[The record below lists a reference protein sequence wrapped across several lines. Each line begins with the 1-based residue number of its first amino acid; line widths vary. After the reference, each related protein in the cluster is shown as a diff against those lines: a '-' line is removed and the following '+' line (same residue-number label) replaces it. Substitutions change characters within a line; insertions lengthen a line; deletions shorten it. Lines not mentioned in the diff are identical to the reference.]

1 MGKPGAKKLDQVLSV
16 TPGDVHIIM
25 IPSPGGPVPTPIPHP
40 VTSIIKDKVAKKVK
54 VMGQPGAVKGSVSQ
68 HTPPH
73 IPQGGPFQKPPS
85 NKGKIFTASSN
96 VFYENKEAAM
106 LGDTAEM
113 CSDPKDT
120 PVGKVIGTAALVLIG
135 GGGQGSDAA
144 RASASAAAM
153 KAAAAACHRWIN
165 QNMEGGAMSE
175 QAHRDVCE
183 ASGHPVDVA
192 TGKMFTRNV
201 ELKLSGRIPFEFAR
215 NWSSARR
222 VRGVLGWNWRHSYD
236 IALVIQPEFIA
247 HQDHNGRLVSFPHLE
262 VGEEVRSNQGNLSLV
277 RHKDKLL
284 VIDGNEQTQTFAYD
298 GTLNAGSLPIDSLED
313 SYGNRILFEYRNGLL
328 AQITDSAERKITLE
342 YTGSGLLASLNLWD
356 PISGETRPIRQ
367 YRYSPEEDLVEVSD
381 EMGDSFHYVYQDHY
395 LVQETDRI
403 GFSFYFEFDRDGRC
417 VKTWGDGGIFYR
429 DLRYDSEKQKTWVI
443 DSQGETTIYEWND
456 WGTVETEWDVCGKE
470 WSFQFDE
477 NQNRTGIMDPEGNTW
492 AYSYNDSGRL
502 QSRIDPEGAEVSL
515 EMDEYG
521 SNVGWKD
528 VNGNDWVRERDEAG
542 RMVALIDPEGNRQEF
557 TWSEKGDLLTTTNP
571 LGEVT
576 KYSYDKAGNLVHQ
589 VSPNGASFDR
599 TYSPE
604 GWLLSESD
612 SLGPRMEVEY
622 DKRGRMIREVRRD
635 RGEYR
640 FKYDAEGN
648 GTETQEP
655 SGRVIQFTYG
665 SFNKIL
671 GRLEKAASGDLV
683 TRYEYDLENR
693 LVRKV
698 YPGGETQEYSYRADG
713 KIMRQKGVD
722 DRVIELERND
732 AGYVI
737 ETAYPGDVR
746 HKTEVDGLG
755 RELKVSGEKEAE
767 FEYAPNGSLIRAEL
781 PGSELTFD
789 YDDLG
794 RLIEDSG
801 PTTSIK
807 LEYDA
812 IGRMTTMRIGDDF
825 EILYTYEGTG
835 TQVQVLGAKCMLDR
849 DLFGRA
855 TKLQFPNGWAETY
868 HYEGDRKPYEVKRPE
883 GSRRYGFSAGR
894 VIERIDDPSG
904 KGWVYGRDEHGRL
917 ISATQ
922 TGDDGHSVRYH
933 YDDAGNRSVE
943 GKSFRFSR
951 GNTLVKTSEL
961 EFSHDTWGHRQNGR
975 LGSKDLRFDFN
986 LQGQLKSCRG
996 EALEATYEYDPLGRR
1011 ISKTVGG
1018 KRVQYG
1024 WDSNRLVYESADDLE
1039 RFYIYLPKG
1048 LQPVMICERRGTR
1061 HDVYFVVTDH
1071 RKCPESVLNEAGEVV
1086 WHCDWSPF
1094 GERLNE
1100 TGSFRQPLGIPGQ
1113 YHDEESGLVYNIH
1126 RYYDPKLTHYL
1137 SPDPL
1142 MQVLEARPYAFPDDP
1157 VTKCDPLGLA
1167 ADDYTPPPPTPH
1179 RIVVIDGVEYVE
1191 FNAADGYTSNSFV
1204 RPGGNGSTECFV
1216 SIGPNGQVVVMEGR
1230 HRAVSAAAGDTIP
1243 EESGGGGSPGT
1254 LRYPLGDEGDF
1265 KTTDSV
1271 GPSLADLAADPEK
1284 LAAARSGNRGPD
1296 YDAGDDA
1303 ADTDVDLPPTDPM

>member
-120 PVGKVIGTAALVLIG
+120 PVGKVIGTAAMVLIG

-222 VRGVLGWNWRHSYD
+222 VRGVLGWNWRHNYD

-277 RHKDKLL
+277 RQKDKLL

-298 GTLNAGSLPIDSLED
+298 GTLNAGSLPIDSIED

-429 DLRYDSEKQKTWVI
+429 DLRYDLEKQKTWVI

-456 WGTVETEWDVCGKE
+456 WGTVETEWDACGNE

-477 NQNRTGIMDPEGNTW
+477 NQNRTGIMDPDGNSWT
-492 AYSYNDSGRL
+492 YSYDDTGRL
-502 QSRIDPEGAEVSL
+502 ISRIDPEGGEVAL
-515 EMDEYG
+515 ELDEFG
-521 SNVGWKD
+521 MNVGWKD
-528 VNGNDWVRERDEAG
+528 SAGNEWVRERDDAG
-542 RMVALIDPEGNRQEF
+542 RMVALVDPEGNRQEF
-557 TWSEKGDLLTTTNP
+557 TWSDKGDLLTTINAI
-571 LGEVT
+571 GEVT
-576 KYSYDKAGNLVHQ
+576 SYSYDKVGNLVHR
-589 VSPNGASFDR
+589 VAANGAGFDR
-599 TYSPE
+599 VYSPE

-612 SLGPRMEVEY
+612 SLGLRMEAEY
-622 DKRGRMIREVRRD
+622 DKKGRVVRELRRD
-635 RGEYR
+635 KGEFR
-640 FKYDAEGN
+640 FKHDGEGN
-648 GTETQEP
+648 VVEKLEP
-655 SGRVIQFTYG
+655 TGRQIQFEYG
-665 SFNKIL
+665 SFNQIL
-671 GRLEKAASGDLV
+671 GRVEKAPEGDLI

-693 LVRKV
+693 LTRKI
-698 YPGGETQEYSYRADG
+698 YPGGETQEFSYREDG
-713 KIMRQKGVD
+713 KISRQKGVD
-722 DRVIELERND
+722 DRIIELNRND
-732 AGYVI
+732 AGYVVESI
-737 ETAYPGDVR
+737 RPGGAIR
-746 HKTEVDGLG
+746 TSEVDGLG
-755 RELKVSGEKEAE
+755 RELKIQGDREVDFDFSPGGALLSADTEGGLVSK
-767 FEYAPNGSLIRAEL
+767 S
-781 PGSELTFD
+781 FD
-789 YDDLG
+789 ALG
-794 RLIEDSG
+794 RVVEEIG
-801 PTTSIK
+801 SIIPVAH
-807 LEYDA
+807 EYDA
-812 IGRMTTMRIGDDF
+812 IGRVTKTTLADDF
-825 EILYTYEGTG
+825 DITYGYENGG
-835 TQVQVLGAKCMLDR
+835 VRIQVVGAHCALER
-849 DLFGRA
+849 DVFGRD
-855 TKLQFPNGWAETY
+855 TKVQFSNGWSETY
-868 HYEGDRKPYEVKRPE
+868 HYEGDLKPYEVKRPE
-883 GSRRYGFSAGR
+883 GSRRYSCGAGR
-894 VIERIDDPSG
+894 VIEKIESPDGRAWS
-904 KGWVYGRDEHGRL
+904 YGRDGHGRL
-917 ISATQ
+917 VNATRSSAE
-922 TGDDGHSVRYH
+922 GSKSYRFN
-933 YDDAGNRSVE
+933 YDDAGNRLVDGRE
-943 GKSFRFSR
+943 FKFSR
-951 GNTLVKTSEL
+951 GNTLVTADGR
-961 EFSHDTWGHRQNGR
+961 EFSYNTWGHRQNGTLEGAELKFEFGVSGR
-975 LGSKDLRFDFN
+975 LLASK
-986 LQGQLKSCRG
+986 QGAV
-996 EALEATYEYDPLGRR
+996 ETTYDYDAFGRR
-1011 ISKTVGG
+1011 IR
-1018 KRVQYG
+1018 KRVGSKETTFG
-1024 WDSNRLVYESADDLE
+1024 WDRNRLVYEASEGVE
-1039 RFYIYLPKG
+1039 RFYIYLPASI
-1048 LQPVMICERRGTR
+1048 QPVMICERKGER
-1061 HDVYFVVTDH
+1061 HTAYFVVSDH
-1071 RKCPESVLNEAGEVV
+1071 RSCPERVLDNAAETV
-1086 WHCDWSPF
+1086 WACDWSPF
-1094 GERLNE
+1094 GEKLDE
-1100 TGSFRQPLGIPGQ
+1100 TGSFEQPLGLPGQ
-1113 YHDEESGLVYNIH
+1113 YHDRETGLAYNLF
-1126 RYYDPKLTHYL
+1126 RYYDPSLTCYL

-1142 MQVLEARPYAFPDDP
+1142 MQALESRPYAYPDDP
-1157 VTKCDPLGLA
+1157 ISKTDPFGLSS
-1167 ADDYTPPPPTPH
+1167 DDYTPKSPTPH
-1179 RIVVIDGVEYVE
+1179 RVVEIDGVKYVE
-1191 FNAADGYTSNSFV
+1191 FYAMDAYCYNDHVSD
-1204 RPGGNGSTECFV
+1204 GGNGTTDCFV
-1216 SIGPNGQVVVMEGR
+1216 SIGPNGEVVIQEGK
-1230 HRAVSAAAGDTIP
+1230 HRG
-1243 EESGGGGSPGT
+1243 
-1254 LRYPLGDEGDF
+1254 
-1265 KTTDSV
+1265 
-1271 GPSLADLAADPEK
+1271 
-1284 LAAARSGNRGPD
+1284 
-1296 YDAGDDA
+1296 
-1303 ADTDVDLPPTDPM
+1303 